1 MDLTEADIQEFA
13 ALWRQEFGEE
23 LSPDRA
29 RSEASHFLE
38 LYLLLAGFPPP

>member
-13 ALWRQEFGEE
+13 TLWRQEFGEE
-23 LSPDRA
+23 LSPDAA
-29 RSEASHFLE
+29 RSEATRFLE

>member
-13 ALWRQEFGEE
+13 ALWRDEFGEE
-23 LSPDRA
+23 LSRDEA
-29 RSEASHFLE
+29 RTEATRFLE